1 MGGLSRRVAPLVV
14 AVSALALPAAASAA
28 TADAGALRARIQT
41 NPWQLSFVDRSGRP
55 VLSEH
60 PGTGTGPSG
69 TLGFSTAA
77 GWFHATRVASVER
90 SGGEFVAHVA
100 TTDPAGRRLRVEV
113 RRNAPGV
120 IKLKAAVEG
129 GTTADVRATGIGFAA
144 RARERYLG
152 FGERSN
158 AVDQR
163 GRTVEN
169 YVADGPYQS
178 EEYPFLAPFIPPAG
192 LRPRA
197 DSTYF
202 PMPWL
207 LSTAGYG
214 VLIGNTET
222 SYFRLGTD
230 DPAAWSLEAQAPRL
244 ILRVFAGPTPARTV
258 RRLTRF
264 TGRQPAAAAPWFF
277 GPWYQ
282 PTDGDFPQAR
292 KLREADVPASAAN
305 TYTHYL
311 PCGDQ
316 RGAEAEQRARTAGFH
331 RQGYAV
337 TTYFNPMVCSNYQPV
352 FGEAAAADVLT
363 ENAAGEPYLYRYSA
377 STDDL
382 FLVGQFDFS
391 APGADA
397 FYGRLLGEAVAH
409 GYDGWMEDFGE
420 YTPLDSRSANG
431 MRGTRM
437 HNLYPVLYHRASH
450 RFAKRQRRP
459 VAGFIRSGWTGV
471 HRYAQLVWGGDPTTD
486 WGFDGLRSAL
496 TQALTIGTSGISR
509 WGSDIGGFF
518 SLGRRELTP
527 ELLVRWIELGA
538 VSGIMR
544 TEANG
549 VAVPPKTRPQVTD
562 PEILPVWRRYAKLRT
577 QLYPYLRAADA
588 RYRRTGMPLMRHMAL
603 AYPHERA
610 AVRRND
616 QFMFGPD
623 LLTAPVLEPDQR
635 KREVYLPRGR
645 WVDLGRTLDYRK
657 RRGSLRL
664 GRARLLRGPGE
675 KSIPAALD
683 ELPLLARAGT
693 VLPLL
698 PADVD
703 TLARYGAKRPGIVR
717 LRDRRLRLNLLAFP
731 RGRSHARFGRS
742 GLIKSRERP
751 GRWTLTVHGRPRTR
765 YRVQA
770 SLATLRDPFV
780 PSRITV
786 DGRPLPG
793 LAWRYDNREQ
803 VLQLR
808 TPRAHDTLRVV
819 AAGGRGGP
827 RFQALTARPTRAARR
842 LRGPPRELH
851 RTPRG

>member
-1 MGGLSRRVAPLVV
+1 MTLRR
-14 AVSALALPAAASAA
+14 SLALLAHATSGFALTAATASAA
-28 TADAGALRARIQT
+28 TVDAGPLRARIQAS
-41 NPWQLSFVDRSGRP
+41 PWQLGFVDRGGRQ
-55 VLSEH
+55 VLTEH

-77 GWFHATRVASVER
+77 GWFHATKVTSVER
-90 SGGEFVAHVA
+90 SGKRFVAHLA
-100 TTDPAGRRLRVEV
+100 TTDPAGRGLRVAV
-113 RRNAPGV
+113 RRDAPGV
-120 IKLKAAVEG
+120 IKLAAAVEG
-129 GTTADVRATGIGFAA
+129 GTTADVRATGIGFRA
-144 RARERYLG
+144 RERERYLG

-163 GRTVEN
+163 GRTVKN

-178 EEYPFLAPFIPPAG
+178 NEYPVLRLFIPPAG
-192 LRPRA
+192 LDPRS

-214 VLIGNTET
+214 VLVTNTQT

-230 DPAAWSLEAQAPRL
+230 DAAAWSLEAQATRL
-244 ILRVFAGPTPARTV
+244 TLRMFAGPTPARTV

-264 TGRQPAAAAPWFF
+264 TGRQPAPAAPWFF

-282 PTDGDFPQAR
+282 PTEGDFPQAR

-316 RGAEAEQRARTAGFH
+316 RGAEAEQRARTRGFH

-352 FGEAAAADVLT
+352 FDRAAANGLLT
-363 ENAAGEPYLYRYSA
+363 ENAAGEPYLYRYGA
-377 STDDL
+377 DVDEQ

-391 APGADA
+391 APGADD
-397 FYGRLLGEAVAH
+397 FYGGLLDEAVAD

-431 MRGTRM
+431 MSGARM
-437 HNLYPVLYHRASH
+437 HNLYPVLYHRASW

-459 VAGFIRSGWTGV
+459 VAGFVRSGWTGV

-486 WGFDGLRSAL
+486 WGFDGLRSAV

-518 SLGRRELTP
+518 ALGRHELTP

-549 VAVPPKTRPQVTD
+549 VAVPAKTRPQVTD

-577 QLYPYLRAADA
+577 QLYPYLVAADG

-603 AYPHERA
+603 AYPNDRA
-610 AVRRND
+610 AIRRDD

-623 LLTAPVLEPDQR
+623 LLAAPVLEPSQR
-635 KREVYLPRGR
+635 KRGVYLPRGR
-645 WVDLGRTLDYRK
+645 WVDLGRALSYR
-657 RRGSLRL
+657 RQRGGLRL
-664 GRARLLRGPGE
+664 GRAWLLRGGME
-675 KSIPAALD
+675 KSIPAPLD
-683 ELPLLARAGT
+683 ALPLLARAGT

-703 TLARYGAKRPGIVR
+703 TLARYGGGQRGIVR
-717 LRDRRLRLNLLAFP
+717 LRDRRRRLNLLAFP

-742 GLIKSRERP
+742 GRIKSRERR
-751 GRWTLTVHGRPRTR
+751 GRWTLTVHGRPGTR

-770 SLATLRDPFV
+770 SLATLRHSFA
-780 PSRITV
+780 PSRVTV

-793 LAWRYDNREQ
+793 SAWRYNRRRK
-803 VLQLR
+803 VLLLR
-808 TPRAHDTLRVV
+808 TSRSGRALRVAV
-819 AAGGRGGP
+819 SGQG
-827 RFQALTARPTRAARR
+827 
-842 LRGPPRELH
+842 
-851 RTPRG
+851 